1 MISKNK
7 VCLKSLIVVKVY
19 IWCISKK
26 VFMAWRKK
34 WIPKVYILVFFEKV
48 FFWILDLW
56 KPIVFFYPPNIL
68 RTCPEEVKEMGV
80 SIYGKVPELVQGG
93 SLKNCC
99 VRTHGFKPHLYY
111 RLCWRSWSLD
121 ILRTVTCSWANAEVM
136 GSNPIQSKS
145 FFS

>member
-1 MISKNK
+1 M
-7 VCLKSLIVVKVY
+7 IVVKVY
-19 IWCISKK
+19 ICCISKK
-26 VFMAWRKK
+26 SFHGLKKKVNSKSVYSCVFWKS
-34 WIPKVYILVFFEKV
+34 FF
-48 FFWILDLW
+48 LDFGPL
-56 KPIVFFYPPNIL
+56 KTYSIFLPPNIL

-111 RLCWRSWSLD
+111 QSSVGVVGSARCLYPFD
-121 ILRTVTCSWANAEVM
+121 ILRTVTCSVCNAEVM